1 MKTKTT
7 RRNFVSLVAGVG
19 FASTATGCLG
29 GDEELPEPISLDAGQ
44 ACDFCGMIIQDHPGP
59 VGQTYYRD
67 NVPEGRADDQPA
79 WFCSNICLFDFYF
92 ERRQQGWEPLVHYT
106 TDYSAVDYEVKEEQ
120 ERLTLT
126 AHPEAENFANGEDT
140 TVVVDSE
147 VEGAMGPSLVP
158 FTDDEDATAFQDEY
172 GGDVLAFGDISQQLV
187 DSL

>member
-7 RRNFVSLVAGVG
+7 RRNFVSLLAGVG
-19 FASTATGCLG
+19 FASTTTGCLG

-44 ACDFCGMIIQDHPGP
+44 SCDFCGMVIQDHYGP

-79 WFCSNICLFDFYF
+79 WFCSNVCLFDFYF

-126 AHPEAENFANGEDT
+126 AHPEAENFVNGEDT

-158 FTDDEDATAFQDEY
+158 FTDDEDATAFQEEY
-172 GGDVLAFGDISQQLV
+172 GGDVLGFGDVSQQLV